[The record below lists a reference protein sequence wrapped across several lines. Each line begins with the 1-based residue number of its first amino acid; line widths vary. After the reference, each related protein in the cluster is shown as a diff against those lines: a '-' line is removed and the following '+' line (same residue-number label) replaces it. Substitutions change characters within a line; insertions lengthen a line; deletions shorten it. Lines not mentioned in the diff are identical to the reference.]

1 MTWIDSR
8 VGLHQGLSAGLI
20 VSLSLLSGCVS
31 EKPASTVQSPPFV
44 FRSLKLEQKTKQGL
58 MDWSLNSPEARY
70 ELNRRL
76 VRARQP
82 VGVLYRKGK
91 PSFRVQSDLALV
103 VNDGEQILLEGDVK
117 LQQLNGSKLLIQGD
131 RLRWRPQ
138 QGILLIEQRP
148 RATDKDSR
156 ISASEAQLLQTTND
170 LTLRG
175 VVQLERWSK
184 PMDTTNPD
192 TTLRTGRAE
201 WNLDS
206 GLLNAKGPVLAQRRD
221 QEGTVLEQLQGQ
233 SVQGNTRVG
242 DLVVMA
248 PVTVRMPRQ
257 KGILKAQDTTWN
269 FRTQI
274 VRTELPFEAELD
286 RTRIFG
292 KAFQAELNKTT
303 VLIQGDCRIQ
313 QPGESLDATT
323 CRWNWGTEEVLAE
336 GNVLLKRDA
345 NEQITR
351 ASKLMGRVGE
361 QGRIT
366 FTAPGGKVESQ
377 VRFPSDQPADPNQS
391 SRKSAPVEF

>member
-1 MTWIDSR
+1 MTLTKAFGHLR
-8 VGLHQGLSAGLI
+8 GGLLI
-20 VSLSLLSGCVS
+20 TLLLLTGCVS
-31 EKPASTVQSPPFV
+31 EKPTSTFQSPPFV

-103 VNDGEQILLEGDVK
+103 VNDGEQILLEGDVR
-117 LQQLNGSKLLIQGD
+117 LQQLNGSNLLIQGD

-148 RATDKDSR
+148 RATDKQSR
-156 ISASEAQLLQTTND
+156 ISASEAQLLQTSND
-170 LTLRG
+170 LTLKG
-175 VVQLERWSK
+175 VVRLERWSEDSDPSK
-184 PMDTTNPD
+184 PD
-192 TTLRTGRAE
+192 TTLRTGLAQ

-206 GLLNAKGPVLAQRRD
+206 GLLNAEGPVLAQRRD
-221 QEGTVLEQLQGQ
+221 QEGTVLEQLQGM
-233 SVQGNTRVG
+233 SLQGNTQVG
-242 DLVVMA
+242 DLMVMA
-248 PVTVRMPRQ
+248 PVIVQMPRQ

-274 VRTELPFEAELD
+274 VRSDQPFEAELD

-292 KAFQAELNKTT
+292 KAFQAELNDNT
-303 VLIQGDCRIQ
+303 VLINGDCRIE
-313 QPGESLDATT
+313 QPGEALDATT

-345 NEQITR
+345 NDQLTR
-351 ASKLMGRVGE
+351 ASKLAGQVGE
-361 QGRIT
+361 KGRIT

-377 VRFPSDQPADPNQS
+377 VRFPSDQSEDESPRP
-391 SRKSAPVEF
+391 RKSAPVEF

>member
-1 MTWIDSR
+1 MTWNDSSR
-8 VGLHQGLSAGLI
+8 RLRGGLSGALL
-20 VSLSLLSGCVS
+20 VTMSLLTGCES

-44 FRSLKLEQKTKQGL
+44 FRSLKLEQKTKQGQ

-131 RLRWRPQ
+131 RLRWRPE
-138 QGILLIEQRP
+138 QGVLLIEQRP

-184 PMDTTNPD
+184 QTDASNPD

-206 GLLNAKGPVLAQRRD
+206 GLLNAEGPVLAQRRD

-233 SVQGNTRVG
+233 SIQGNTRVG
-242 DLVVMA
+242 DLMVMA
-248 PVTVRMPRQ
+248 PVLVRMPRQ

-292 KAFQAELNKTT
+292 QAFQAELNNTT
-303 VLIQGDCRIQ
+303 VVIQGDCRIQ

-336 GNVLLKRDA
+336 GDVLLKRDA
-345 NEQITR
+345 NEQLTR
-351 ASKLMGRVGE
+351 ASRLVGRVGE
-361 QGRIT
+361 KGRIT

-377 VRFPSDQPADPNQS
+377 VRFPSDQPLDQDRRP
-391 SRKSAPVEF
+391 RKSAPVEF